1 MLFQKQ
7 KIKIKMHFAKKLY
20 IIIFLKR
27 PILQCEKEKGIYLVL
42 SQTAI
47 RPIFLEEIPEN
58 PVKPERIEKKE
69 G

>member
-1 MLFQKQ
+1 M
-7 KIKIKMHFAKKLY
+7 
-20 IIIFLKR
+20 
-27 PILQCEKEKGIYLVL
+27 
-42 SQTAI
+42 

>member
-1 MLFQKQ
+1 MY
-7 KIKIKMHFAKKLY
+7 FAKKLP
-20 IIIFLKR
+20 IIIFSKR

>member
-1 MLFQKQ
+1 M
-7 KIKIKMHFAKKLY
+7 
-20 IIIFLKR
+20 
-27 PILQCEKEKGIYLVL
+27 
-42 SQTAI
+42 AI